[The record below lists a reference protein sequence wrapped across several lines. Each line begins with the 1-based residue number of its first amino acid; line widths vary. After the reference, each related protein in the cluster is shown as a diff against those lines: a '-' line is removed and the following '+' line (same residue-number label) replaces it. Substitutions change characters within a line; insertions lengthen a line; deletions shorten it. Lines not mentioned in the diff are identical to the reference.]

1 MNREEAIK
9 FLALVKVAYPNSYKD
24 MDNAS
29 KQATVN
35 MWQISFPNTPFVIMT
50 MAFDNFRRKST
61 FPPTVAEIN
70 EELRKLNY
78 KAVADMIS
86 AKQRGDEERYQKAK
100 YVRDVTS
107 EFDKIETRI
116 NYGNLNVNMID
127 AYYEE
132 RKLLT

>member
-1 MNREEAIK
+1 MNREESKK
-9 FLALVKVAYPNSYKD
+9 FLALVKVAYPNSYRDID
-24 MDNAS
+24 MATAN
-29 KQATVN
+29 ATVN
-35 MWQISFPNTPFVIMT
+35 MWQISFPNTPFVVMT

-61 FPPTVAEIN
+61 FPPTVAEII

-78 KAVADMIS
+78 KAVADMIT
-86 AKQRGDEERYQKAK
+86 AKQRGDEEKYQKAR

-127 AYYEE
+127 AYYEKQ
-132 RKLLT
+132 KLLT